1 MGQRF
6 TNKTDDELIE
16 TLMGAISRHAA
27 NRAHQT
33 RSVQWH
39 RDTAGWNH
47 PQTYVCTLGFQVKI
61 ISDLHPECAFIML
74 KTCTLRA
81 FAPIAPTRNVFS
93 CLQSLNLRDLVL
105 LAQDLEDPGALLGVG
120 EFLKLTD
127 LYFPILLDE
136 SDKGNRIVFDHGTI
150 GRGEQGCIL

>member
-1 MGQRF
+1 MH
-6 TNKTDDELIE
+6 L
-16 TLMGAISRHAA
+16 
-27 NRAHQT
+27 HQPLE
-33 RSVQWH
+33 H
-39 RDTAGWNH
+39 LNYFY
-47 PQTYVCTLGFQVKI
+47 TYT
-61 ISDLHPECAFIML
+61 
-74 KTCTLRA
+74 
-81 FAPIAPTRNVFS
+81 
-93 CLQSLNLRDLVL
+93 LNLRDLVL

>member
-1 MGQRF
+1 
-6 TNKTDDELIE
+6 
-16 TLMGAISRHAA
+16 
-27 NRAHQT
+27 
-33 RSVQWH
+33 
-39 RDTAGWNH
+39 
-47 PQTYVCTLGFQVKI
+47 
-61 ISDLHPECAFIML
+61 ML

-81 FAPIAPTRNVFS
+81 FAPIAPTRNLFS

-105 LAQDLEDPGALLGVG
+105 LAQDLEDPGALLSVG